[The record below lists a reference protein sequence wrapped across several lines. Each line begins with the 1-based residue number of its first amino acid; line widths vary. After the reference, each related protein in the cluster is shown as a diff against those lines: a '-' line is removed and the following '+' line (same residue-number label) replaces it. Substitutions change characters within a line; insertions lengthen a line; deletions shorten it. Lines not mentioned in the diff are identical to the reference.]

1 MKLIVME
8 FIVEALLSCTN
19 NTAGNVITSV
29 HVSLLH
35 YNVAIAGRRPKPA
48 AGAAGR
54 TTICTP
60 FGLPVLKCTPWT
72 QPGGHPWTS
81 SCLLMWVMS
90 GND

>member
-1 MKLIVME
+1 ME
-8 FIVEALLSCTN
+8 FIFIVEALLSCTN

-54 TTICTP
+54 TTTKRLCTP
-60 FGLPVLKCTPWT
+60 FGLPVLK
-72 QPGGHPWTS
+72 
-81 SCLLMWVMS
+81 
-90 GND
+90 

>member
-48 AGAAGR
+48 AGRRRRWAYDYLYTLWAAG
-54 TTICTP
+54 T
-60 FGLPVLKCTPWT
+60 
-72 QPGGHPWTS
+72 
-81 SCLLMWVMS
+81 
-90 GND
+90 